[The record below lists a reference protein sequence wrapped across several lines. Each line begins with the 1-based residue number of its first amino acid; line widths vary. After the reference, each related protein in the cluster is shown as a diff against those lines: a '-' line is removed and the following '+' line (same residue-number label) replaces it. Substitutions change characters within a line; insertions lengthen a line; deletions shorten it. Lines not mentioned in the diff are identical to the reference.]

1 MRLLDGRH
9 DHKEIQEQSTM
20 AATEQNTSSSR
31 RDIVKEL
38 LTEAR
43 VESLNAALADRGIT
57 GDRIIAIL
65 HVAGQTMANPTPS
78 QFRVLYRA
86 S

>member
-1 MRLLDGRH
+1 
-9 DHKEIQEQSTM
+9 M
-20 AATEQNTSSSR
+20 AAVQHSSLTNR
-31 RDIVKEL
+31 ADVVTEL

-43 VESLNAALADRGIT
+43 VDALNAALSDRGVT
-57 GDRIIAIL
+57 ADRIITIL
-65 HVAGQTMANPTPS
+65 HVPGQTIANPTPA